1 MTVMVLYN
9 RLKKTDRNE
18 LTKVTTPILK
28 PGLNKSYY
36 EKMSALSEN
45 DEERSYHLSLMK
57 ENPKEAE
64 EEPEVNKNQFF
75 STERGTQTKIF
86 KYNDE
91 ALQTDPLPV

>member
-1 MTVMVLYN
+1 MENYCHESASEN
-9 RLKKTDRNE
+9 KALKIYSTAWC
-18 LTKVTTPILK
+18 I
-28 PGLNKSYY
+28 
-36 EKMSALSEN
+36 LSEN
-45 DEERSYHLSLMK
+45 EEERSYHLSLMK

>member
-1 MTVMVLYN
+1 MSIVKKVH
-9 RLKKTDRNE
+9 LKIDLKIY
-18 LTKVTTPILK
+18 TTAWCI
-28 PGLNKSYY
+28 
-36 EKMSALSEN
+36 LSEN
-45 DEERSYHLSLMK
+45 EEERSYHLSLMK

>member
-1 MTVMVLYN
+1 MKLH
-9 RLKKTDRNE
+9 LKIYSTSRC
-18 LTKVTTPILK
+18 I
-28 PGLNKSYY
+28 
-36 EKMSALSEN
+36 LSEN
-45 DEERSYHLSLMK
+45 EEERSYHLSLMK

>member
-1 MTVMVLYN
+1 
-9 RLKKTDRNE
+9 
-18 LTKVTTPILK
+18 
-28 PGLNKSYY
+28 
-36 EKMSALSEN
+36 
-45 DEERSYHLSLMK
+45 MK
-57 ENPKEAE
+57 ENLREAE